1 MNVLNETNYSQT
13 LDVIITGTSRN
24 NDVFAITDNNEQ
36 VYVNPDLVSGHP
48 RVGDKL
54 KVRVVPNTQARQAAG
69 IKWRAYFVEPTRV
82 PFAHQK
88 AENVWHP
95 PSDEQVI
102 EFIEDRVVV
111 STGDVSKK
119 FGDHS
124 GAGFDNARPT
134 LDRLHREGQLVRAD
148 VYVHHKQTK
157 ASHSLWA
164 VHEDDFLCEE
174 ETHNG

>member
-24 NDVFAITDNNEQ
+24 NDVFAITNNNEQ

-54 KVRVVPNTQARQAAG
+54 QVRVVPNTPARQAAG
-69 IKWRAYFVEPTRV
+69 IKWRAYFVEPTAAPVEPEV
-82 PFAHQK
+82 PEWQ
-88 AENVWHP
+88 P
-95 PSDEQVI
+95 PTDEQVI
-102 EFIEDRVVV
+102 QFIEDRIVV

-119 FGDHS
+119 FGDNS
-124 GAGFDNARPT
+124 GSGFNNPRPT